1 MSTPSSSTRSRA
13 PKPAS
18 RGRARSL
25 PFRPGPSHNAGTDA
39 EAEASLPDQPTPRF
53 DFASIAVRRPIQRKA
68 TVGVP
73 GDPTERA
80 AGEEEGTIHRKRAPS
95 AGAGAALD
103 TAAAVRAPGHGG
115 EALPKATRE
124 FFEPRFGHDFSAVR
138 VHAGAEATRGAR
150 AVEARAYTLGK
161 DIVFGRGEYA
171 PGTAEGTRLLA
182 HELTHVVQQKNGVS
196 LKGGIGQVG
205 DAYERHADAVADAV
219 VAGRSAGALLA
230 QGPRGAGNAAGAAI
244 QREEPGPK
252 PAPAAGEKPAAAPPE
267 TEGDKMRRAI
277 LEAAERRLKEKATI
291 VSAQGIRNIQL
302 GITVYLMKLPDGTEV
317 HLKLPDGVPMKNF
330 STCIEFAGQ
339 TFRDASK
346 TFAGKGDKESRRVA
360 ALLPNILQTFNQ
372 EFELQSQIDLLQKS
386 ISRLVKPTADAEKRK
401 ADLGEKKEKLEA
413 RKTGEK
419 GHDAGIDQAI
429 KGQEHVIEQI
439 EHAIA
444 GFEKE
449 RQKFAAKVEKL
460 KGDYAVLD
468 AKGAALVRAGAP
480 LSGHPKPG
488 EYVLLGA
495 GSSQAYGVK
504 ADTQVTL
511 RKGAFK
517 HISVFKSS
525 EPAPSPKDKP
535 NEKWERWHTI
545 DGGGVEPRESKIYVC
560 LSDLRVQFVDATNAW
575 ATSTTMLIGWIDMD
589 KLVGGNDGAKKD
601 GAASPAP

>member
-1 MSTPSSSTRSRA
+1 
-13 PKPAS
+13 
-18 RGRARSL
+18 
-25 PFRPGPSHNAGTDA
+25 
-39 EAEASLPDQPTPRF
+39 
-53 DFASIAVRRPIQRKA
+53 
-68 TVGVP
+68 
-73 GDPTERA
+73 
-80 AGEEEGTIHRKRAPS
+80 
-95 AGAGAALD
+95 
-103 TAAAVRAPGHGG
+103 
-115 EALPKATRE
+115 
-124 FFEPRFGHDFSAVR
+124 
-138 VHAGAEATRGAR
+138 
-150 AVEARAYTLGK
+150 
-161 DIVFGRGEYA
+161 
-171 PGTAEGTRLLA
+171 
-182 HELTHVVQQKNGVS
+182 
-196 LKGGIGQVG
+196 
-205 DAYERHADAVADAV
+205 
-219 VAGRSAGALLA
+219 
-230 QGPRGAGNAAGAAI
+230 
-244 QREEPGPK
+244 
-252 PAPAAGEKPAAAPPE
+252 
-267 TEGDKMRRAI
+267 MRRAI

-386 ISRLVKPTADAEKRK
+386 ISRLVKPTADAKKRK

-495 GSSQAYGVK
+495 
-504 ADTQVTL
+504 
-511 RKGAFK
+511 
-517 HISVFKSS
+517 VFKSS